1 MELTIPMGQK
11 DHSKKVVEM
20 VKGCEELYAEPKNYW
35 SRLKN
40 SMKKFQQNTK
50 VDGVWGWATHVA
62 KHLGFKHVWW
72 ISPTFHHLVCGA
84 LWKFT

>member
-1 MELTIPMGQK
+1 MSLFEPMLKKKTMKPMELTIPMGQK

-50 VDGVWGWATHVA
+50 VDGV
-62 KHLGFKHVWW
+62 
-72 ISPTFHHLVCGA
+72 
-84 LWKFT
+84 